1 MAVYRTTVHSLSGEQ
16 ASWVVRCR
24 DGASFGSHRCAA
36 EIICGS
42 AVASLTFY
50 LSVTDGLKASHE
62 GSDTMQLQ
70 SELHVLPESVCAC
83 ACIFVC
89 MCSHCSH
96 HPCLQLHFA
105 WLPSGWYGASPHH
118 QFTEIARDEL
128 RLTGDELGS
137 GAFGVAMKAYHIPTG
152 QDVVV
157 KTLKSGKATE
167 AAVCRWMPCVMW
179 Y

>member
-1 MAVYRTTVHSLSGEQ
+1 MGSRHLTREVIRCNCSQSFTSFPNRYVHAPVFLCVCVPAVHTTVDSNS
-16 ASWVVRCR
+16 
-24 DGASFGSHRCAA
+24 
-36 EIICGS
+36 
-42 AVASLTFY
+42 T
-50 LSVTDGLKASHE
+50 
-62 GSDTMQLQ
+62 
-70 SELHVLPESVCAC
+70 
-83 ACIFVC
+83 
-89 MCSHCSH
+89 
-96 HPCLQLHFA
+96 FA
-105 WLPSGWYGASPHH
+105 WLPLGWYGTSLHK